1 MKFYKYLLLFSFLLS
16 SILGCKSNPNNNLDD
31 KQKLS
36 PYKTVKADEICEISV
51 PKYFYEID
59 DINPKALIQQGYI
72 EEIDSTKIANNYIGD
87 EIYVIVL
94 VDYKFEMEQIYGD
107 TIEIGIEIF
116 NKMCQENLE
125 MILDDFSAEFESPK
139 VQVENGVKSIHN
151 EFLGRIDEYL
161 VYYQIGVFETE
172 TAYYQVLT
180 WTMQEYM
187 NKHNEE
193 MLVMTTSFQEL

>member
-1 MKFYKYLLLFSFLLS
+1 MKFFKYLFLFTLFLSVLM
-16 SILGCKSNPNNNLDD
+16 GCKESIESDSIED
-31 KQKLS
+31 VKLS

-51 PKYFYEID
+51 PKYFYEIN
-59 DINPKALIQQGYI
+59 DINPRALIQQGYV
-72 EEIDSTKIANNYIGD
+72 EEVDSSKKASKYIGD
-87 EIYVIVL
+87 EIYTIVF

-107 TIEIGIEIF
+107 TIEVGIEMF
-116 NKMCQENLE
+116 NQMCQENLE
-125 MILDDFSAEFESPK
+125 MILDDFSAEFENPK

-172 TAYYQVLT
+172 TGFYQVLT

-187 NKHNEE
+187 NKHKEE
-193 MLVMTTSFQEL
+193 MLVITTSFQEL

>member
-1 MKFYKYLLLFSFLLS
+1 MKFYKYLFLFSIILS
-16 SILGCKSNPNNNLDD
+16 SILGCKPSPNTNLVDEI
-31 KQKLS
+31 QLS
-36 PYKTVKADEICEISV
+36 PYKIVKADEICEISV

-72 EEIDSTKIANNYIGD
+72 EDIDSVKIAKNYIGD

-125 MILDDFSAEFESPK
+125 MILDDFSAEFENPK

-172 TAYYQVLT
+172 TGYYQVLT

-187 NKHNEE
+187 NKHKEE